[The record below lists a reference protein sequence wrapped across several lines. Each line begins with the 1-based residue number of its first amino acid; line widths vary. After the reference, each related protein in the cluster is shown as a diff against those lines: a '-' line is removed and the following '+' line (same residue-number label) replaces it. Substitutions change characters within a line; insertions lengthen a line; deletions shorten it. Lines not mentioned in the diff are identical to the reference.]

1 MHPSDGKENGGGLQ
15 GQKVLKGQ
23 FLANERATDWVKGL
37 LPANFFFFRF
47 SFSSLFFLSSPV
59 IYSRRSYFLPDALLS
74 RDNSILHPLCIHI
87 CIYIYISPL
96 VVRIRGLT
104 RRANFLPP
112 IRENNINFHSTRIDL
127 LLEIRKR
134 KQSSR
139 ESLRIR
145 KSCIDRFIGPSRVHD
160 PRKTRGIQPL
170 CPLSPSP
177 SV

>member
-37 LPANFFFFRF
+37 LPANFFFFPL

-104 RRANFLPP
+104 RTF
-112 IRENNINFHSTRIDL
+112 FHQYAKIILIFTSTRIDL
-127 LLEIRKR
+127 LLEIRER

>member
-23 FLANERATDWVKGL
+23 FLANECATDWVKGL
-37 LPANFFFFRF
+37 LPANFFFFPL

-104 RRANFLPP
+104 RTF
-112 IRENNINFHSTRIDL
+112 FHQYAKIILIFISTRIYL
-127 LLEIRKR
+127 LLEIRER

-139 ESLRIR
+139 ESLRIK